1 MRVGHKR
8 EFVPLP
14 HRLVGINWRNIMPE
28 KTGAALLKEY
38 FGYRAGQK
46 LTDFAAELKSLSPE
60 EKTQLETGIRNGT
73 LTY

>member
-1 MRVGHKR
+1 MRVGLNR
-8 EFVPLP
+8 EVESFP
-14 HRLVGINWRNIMPE
+14 HRLVGINWRLEMPE

-60 EKTQLETGIRNGT
+60 EKAQLETGIRNGT